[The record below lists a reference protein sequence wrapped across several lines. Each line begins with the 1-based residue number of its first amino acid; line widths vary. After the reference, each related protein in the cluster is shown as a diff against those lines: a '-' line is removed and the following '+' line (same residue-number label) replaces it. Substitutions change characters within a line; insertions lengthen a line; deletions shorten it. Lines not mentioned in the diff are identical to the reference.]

1 MPQLIPVDLQ
11 YVYRLFNV
19 GGTSLV
25 SAAYNGQEDIMPAT
39 WVCPLNIVPS
49 RVTACIDSHH
59 YTRPLI
65 EKSGMFALALP
76 TMSIVKDVLYLGSV
90 SRNDVDDK
98 LAKSGA
104 KFFKMPGY
112 DMPFVE
118 GCACYCVF
126 KTLPEEHIAK
136 AYDLFIGEAVAAW
149 ADEESIKRLGRE
161 VDVILDC
168 SDNFAT
174 RHAANRAALNLSKP
188 LVTVS
193 AIRYSLQVAFFD
205 FTKPA
210 SACYACVFPEDEE
223 ADVKASQVGVLA
235 PVTGFAGMIAAE
247 EVLKWAAGMESLAG
261 SMLVLD
267 TLSWQMQRFALA
279 KMPDCTVC
287 AGR

>member
-1 MPQLIPVDLQ
+1 MTTHDEALFESESARARASRHILLKEIGVKGARRIAGLSALVIGAGGVGCPAALCLAEAGIRELTLIDADAVEESNLARQILHTPA
-11 YVYRLFNV
+11 RLGMNKAQ
-19 GGTSLV
+19 
-25 SAAYNGQEDIMPAT
+25 SAAQ
-39 WVCPLNIVPS
+39 
-49 RVTACIDSHH
+49 
-59 YTRPLI
+59 
-65 EKSGMFALALP
+65 ALADINP
-76 TMSIVKDVLYLGSV
+76 AVKV
-90 SRNDVDDK
+90 N
-98 LAKSGA
+98 
-104 KFFKMPGY
+104 
-112 DMPFVE
+112 
-118 GCACYCVF
+118 
-126 KTLPEEHIAK
+126 
-136 AYDLFIGEAVAAW
+136 AVAAW

-267 TLSWQMQRFALA
+267 TLSWQMQRFAFA

>member
-1 MPQLIPVDLQ
+1 MILANEDHDAAHERKREAHVHQGVDE
-11 YVYRLFNV
+11 VDTGRNREH
-19 GGTSLV
+19 LV
-25 SAAYNGQEDIMPAT
+25 PDGARIGDDTLDDGDADDLAQREIAQGDGASVALDDHDAAQ
-39 WVCPLNIVPS
+39 
-49 RVTACIDSHH
+49 
-59 YTRPLI
+59 
-65 EKSGMFALALP
+65 ALADINP
-76 TMSIVKDVLYLGSV
+76 AVKV
-90 SRNDVDDK
+90 N
-98 LAKSGA
+98 
-104 KFFKMPGY
+104 
-112 DMPFVE
+112 
-118 GCACYCVF
+118 
-126 KTLPEEHIAK
+126 
-136 AYDLFIGEAVAAW
+136 AVAAW

-161 VDVILDC
+161 IDVILDC

>member
-1 MPQLIPVDLQ
+1 MSGKQP
-11 YVYRLFNV
+11 
-19 GGTSLV
+19 
-25 SAAYNGQEDIMPAT
+25 PAT
-39 WVCPLNIVPS
+39 GKAALH
-49 RVTACIDSHH
+49 AL
-59 YTRPLI
+59 RPLPARAGTAAT
-65 EKSGMFALALP
+65 ERTAAEAAA
-76 TMSIVKDVLYLGSV
+76 KDVAE
-90 SRNDVDDK
+90 N
-98 LAKSGA
+98 
-104 KFFKMPGY
+104 
-112 DMPFVE
+112 
-118 GCACYCVF
+118 
-126 KTLPEEHIAK
+126 IAK
-136 AYDLFIGEAVAAW
+136 VNAVAAW

-174 RHAANRAALNLSKP
+174 RHAANRAALNHSKP

-235 PVTGFAGMIAAE
+235 PATGFAGMIAAE
-247 EVLKWAAGMESLAG
+247 EALKWAAGMESLAG